1 MRTRLPSAMPA
12 LNQCNKSETASKPT
26 NPLTVE
32 NKSLSVEVQY
42 CVPSKKKVRI

>member
-12 LNQCNKSETASKPT
+12 LNQCNKSDTTSKPT

-32 NKSLSVEVQY
+32 NKSLNLSVKCKSTVL
-42 CVPSKKKVRI
+42 CAF